1 MIEAGKLQSHFQS
14 KQSYTMACGQIV
26 CKICAKAKNTMYGM
40 KKRNRE
46 KQRERE
52 TQSHANKYDPW
63 SEGNYRL

>member
-46 KQRERE
+46 RERNSISCE
-52 TQSHANKYDPW
+52 
-63 SEGNYRL
+63 